1 MISGKGGILMA
12 FDQTKYTND
21 YSREHYRQ
29 YNFRV
34 SKELDQ
40 DIIDGIETMRQSGVP
55 INAFIRECI
64 RRAINDDKFLEE
76 TIDRTEAIRAAR
88 I

>member
-1 MISGKGGILMA
+1 MA
-12 FDQTKYTND
+12 EFDQTKYTND
-21 YSREHYRQ
+21 YSRDHYRQ

-34 SKELDQ
+34 SRELDQ
-40 DIIDGIETMRQSGVP
+40 DIIEGIETMRMSGVP

-64 RRAINDDKFLEE
+64 RRALHDDSFLEA
-76 TIDRTEAIRAAR
+76 TIDKAEAVRQTR

>member
-1 MISGKGGILMA
+1 MA
-12 FDQTKYTND
+12 FDQNKYIND
-21 YSREHYRQ
+21 YSRDHYRQ

-40 DIIDGIETMRQSGVP
+40 DIIEGIDDIRSTGIS

-64 RRAINDDKFLEE
+64 RAALKDDKFLMAVEE
-76 TIDRTEAIRAAR
+76 KVEAAKATR

>member
-1 MISGKGGILMA
+1 MA

-40 DIIDGIETMRQSGVP
+40 DIIEGIETMRLTGIS

-64 RRAINDDKFLEE
+64 REALKDEKFLMNV
-76 TIDRTEAIRAAR
+76 EAKVDAAKATR

>member
-1 MISGKGGILMA
+1 MA

-34 SKELDQ
+34 SRELDQ
-40 DIIDGIETMRQSGVP
+40 DIIEGIETMRMSGIP

-64 RRAINDDKFLEE
+64 REALKDEAFLLNVENKVQ
-76 TIDRTEAIRAAR
+76 AAKATR

>member
-1 MISGKGGILMA
+1 MA
-12 FDQTKYTND
+12 FDEVKYNND

-34 SKELDQ
+34 SKELDK
-40 DIIDGIETMRQSGVP
+40 DIIEGIETMRQAGVP
-55 INAFIRECI
+55 MNAFIRECI
-64 RRAINDDKFLEE
+64 REALRDDKFLES
-76 TIDRTEAIRAAR
+76 TIDKVESVKQSR

>member
-1 MISGKGGILMA
+1 MA
-12 FDQTKYTND
+12 EFDQTKYVND
-21 YSREHYRQ
+21 YSRQHYRQ

-34 SKELDQ
+34 SRELDQ
-40 DIIDGIETMRQSGVP
+40 DIIEGIETMRMSGVP

-64 RRAINDDKFLEE
+64 RQALRDDKALENIIDKAE
-76 TIDRTEAIRAAR
+76 TVKQTR

>member
-1 MISGKGGILMA
+1 MA
-12 FDQTKYTND
+12 FDQIKYTND

-40 DIIDGIETMRQSGVP
+40 DIIDGIEDIRKSGIA

-64 RRAINDDKFLEE
+64 RAALKDDKFLMGVEE
-76 TIDRTEAIRAAR
+76 KIEAAKAVR

>member
-1 MISGKGGILMA
+1 MA

-34 SKELDQ
+34 SRELDQ
-40 DIIDGIETMRQSGVP
+40 DIIEGIETMRLTGIS

-64 RRAINDDKFLEE
+64 REALKDEKFLMNV
-76 TIDRTEAIRAAR
+76 EAKVDAAKATR

>member
-1 MISGKGGILMA
+1 MA
-12 FDQTKYTND
+12 FDQTKYVND
-21 YSREHYRQ
+21 YSKEHYRQ

-34 SKELDQ
+34 SRELDQ
-40 DIIDGIETMRQSGVP
+40 DIIEGIEAMRMSGIP

-64 RRAINDDKFLEE
+64 RAALKDEKFLLGVEE
-76 TIDRTEAIRAAR
+76 KVEAAKAVR

>member
-1 MISGKGGILMA
+1 MA
-12 FDQTKYTND
+12 FDQIKYTND

-34 SKELDQ
+34 SRELDQ
-40 DIIDGIETMRQSGVP
+40 DIIEGIETMRMSGIS

-64 RRAINDDKFLEE
+64 REALKDEKFLMNVESKV
-76 TIDRTEAIRAAR
+76 EAAKATR

>member
-1 MISGKGGILMA
+1 MA
-12 FDQTKYTND
+12 FDEIKYKND
-21 YSREHYRQ
+21 YDRDHYRQ

-40 DIIDGIETMRQSGVP
+40 DIIEGIETMRQSGVP

-64 RRAINDDKFLEE
+64 RKALDNDKFLEE
-76 TIDRTEAIRAAR
+76 TIDKAEAIRQSR

>member
-1 MISGKGGILMA
+1 MA
-12 FDQTKYTND
+12 FDQIKYTND

-34 SKELDQ
+34 SRELDK
-40 DIIDGIETMRQSGVP
+40 DIIEGIETIRMSGIS

-64 RRAINDDKFLEE
+64 RAALKDEKFLMGVEE
-76 TIDRTEAIRAAR
+76 KVEAAKATR

>member
-1 MISGKGGILMA
+1 MA
-12 FDQTKYTND
+12 FDEYKYSND

-34 SKELDQ
+34 SREYDQ
-40 DIIDGIETMRQSGVP
+40 DIIEGIDTMRNAGVP

-64 RRAINDDKFLEE
+64 REALNKEGFLEGV
-76 TIDRTEAIRAAR
+76 IDKNESLKRSRF
-88 I
+88 

>member
-1 MISGKGGILMA
+1 MG

-21 YSREHYRQ
+21 YSKEHYRQ

-34 SKELDQ
+34 SKERDQ
-40 DIIDGIETMRQSGVP
+40 DIIEGIETMRLSGVP

-64 RRAINDDKFLEE
+64 RQALDNDKFLEE
-76 TIDRTEAIRAAR
+76 TIDKAEAVRQTR

>member
-1 MISGKGGILMA
+1 MA
-12 FDQTKYTND
+12 FDQIKYTND

-34 SKELDQ
+34 SKELDK
-40 DIIDGIETMRQSGVP
+40 DIIDGIEDIRSTGIS

-64 RRAINDDKFLEE
+64 REALKDEKFLMNVE
-76 TIDRTEAIRAAR
+76 DKVEAAKATR

>member
-1 MISGKGGILMA
+1 MA
-12 FDQTKYTND
+12 FDQTKYVND
-21 YSREHYRQ
+21 YSKEHYRQ

-34 SKELDQ
+34 SRELDQ
-40 DIIDGIETMRQSGVP
+40 DIIEGIETMRMSGIP

-64 RRAINDDKFLEE
+64 RAALKDEKFLIGVEE
-76 TIDRTEAIRAAR
+76 KVEAAKATR

>member
-1 MISGKGGILMA
+1 MG
-12 FDQTKYTND
+12 FDQTKYIND
-21 YSREHYRQ
+21 YSKEHYRQ

-34 SKELDQ
+34 SRELDQ
-40 DIIDGIETMRQSGVP
+40 DIIEGIEAMKKAGIP

-64 RRAINDDKFLEE
+64 REALKDEKFVAAVKAKV
-76 TIDRTEAIRAAR
+76 EAAKATR

>member
-1 MISGKGGILMA
+1 MA

-34 SKELDQ
+34 SRELDQ
-40 DIIDGIETMRQSGVP
+40 DIIEGIETMRMAGVP

-64 RRAINDDKFLEE
+64 REALKDEKFLMNVS
-76 TIDRTEAIRAAR
+76 DKVEAVKATRF
-88 I
+88 

>member
-1 MISGKGGILMA
+1 MA

-34 SKELDQ
+34 SRELDQ
-40 DIIDGIETMRQSGVP
+40 DIIEGIETMRLTGIS

-64 RRAINDDKFLEE
+64 REALKDEKFLMNVE
-76 TIDRTEAIRAAR
+76 DKVNAAKATR

>member
-1 MISGKGGILMA
+1 MA
-12 FDQTKYTND
+12 FDEVKYKNGYD
-21 YSREHYRQ
+21 KEHYRQ

-40 DIIDGIETMRQSGVP
+40 DIIEGIETMRQSGVP

-64 RRAINDDKFLEE
+64 REALRDDKFLEE
-76 TIDRTEAIRAAR
+76 TIDKSEAIRQAR

>member
-1 MISGKGGILMA
+1 MA

-21 YSREHYRQ
+21 YSRDHYRQ

-40 DIIDGIETMRQSGVP
+40 DIIEGIETMRKAGVP

-64 RRAINDDKFLEE
+64 RAALQDDKFLES
-76 TIDRTEAIRAAR
+76 TISKADAVKSVR